1 VLAGLYACEV
11 AQAGGHA
18 ALRARGSHNAA
29 LSGCGP
35 TLRHALGL
43 WPYPSAG
50 AVGLSPA
57 ASLRAEPVVTISEI
71 EPAPPEDAAA
81 AAARAAKGKA
91 AARGVIGRVRPLGC
105 SPMRPEP
112 GCAL

>member
-1 VLAGLYACEV
+1 
-11 AQAGGHA
+11 
-18 ALRARGSHNAA
+18 
-29 LSGCGP
+29 
-35 TLRHALGL
+35 
-43 WPYPSAG
+43 
-50 AVGLSPA
+50 
-57 ASLRAEPVVTISEI
+57 VTISEI